1 MRRHIFRIL
10 LPGILIFLASGL
22 FGQEATLNR
31 AQQLFRAQKYEQ
43 AALAVDSAIKHPQT
57 TRDFISWTTRA
68 YIYYYI
74 YVKTDKVKLI
84 SPLRDTV
91 LISIR
96 KSIALNPDSE
106 YVANNRR
113 ILNNLSAH
121 YFNIAKYLLQ
131 DSVDADRSL
140 MAYQRYKELAKL
152 ADATANPDSRDIE
165 YYLAVGSVYSE
176 IYNKDNNNNKAQQ
189 IAKVALMKVLDMHPD
204 NVNANMNMGLLYFN
218 QAVNIVKSMDGEIP
232 IEKIDEL
239 QENVVK
245 LARQSEQFM
254 LRVYTTEPKNRKA
267 NTALYYIYRMLYQL
281 QKSDEF
287 KKRAEDL
294 GEKFEGAETSPK
306 SDK

>member
-140 MAYQRYKELAKL
+140 LAYQRYKELAKL

-287 KKRAEDL
+287 KKRAVDL